1 MKIVETYGCIS
12 SDLTIDGTSM
22 HELSAAQQ
30 DAVVERVLCAL
41 RDGIADQTVL
51 FREVLA
57 CLQAEECEYDD
68 VPCDQCGD
76 TVTTTTWVL

>member
-1 MKIVETYGCIS
+1 MKIIETYGCIS
-12 SDLTIDGTSM
+12 SDLTVDDTSM

-30 DAVVERVLCAL
+30 DAVIERVLNAV
-41 RDGIADQTVL
+41 RSGIADQTVL
-51 FREVLA
+51 FREVLG
-57 CLQAEECEYDD
+57 CLQYDSCEYDD